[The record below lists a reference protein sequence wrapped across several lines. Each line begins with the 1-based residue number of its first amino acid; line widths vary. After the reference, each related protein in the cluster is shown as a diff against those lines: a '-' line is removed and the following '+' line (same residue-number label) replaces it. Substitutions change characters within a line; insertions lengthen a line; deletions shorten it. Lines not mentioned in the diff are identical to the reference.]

1 MSCLQLKVK
10 CWECETPSGF
20 GRSVGGS
27 NESRVHFRDRKPR
40 GAQEATNVI
49 LNLEIMKLLGF
60 RSELSNIGK
69 FMWYDLLVLYDWSK
83 ESWGEVRGG
92 ELRMVVD
99 MGDW

>member
-10 CWECETPSGF
+10 YWECETPSGF

-27 NESRVHFRDRKPR
+27 NESRVHFR
-40 GAQEATNVI
+40 QETQGCSRSYQRY

-69 FMWYDLLVLYDWSK
+69 FMWYDLLVLMTGAK
-83 ESWGEVRGG
+83 SWGEVR
-92 ELRMVVD
+92 RVN
-99 MGDW
+99 